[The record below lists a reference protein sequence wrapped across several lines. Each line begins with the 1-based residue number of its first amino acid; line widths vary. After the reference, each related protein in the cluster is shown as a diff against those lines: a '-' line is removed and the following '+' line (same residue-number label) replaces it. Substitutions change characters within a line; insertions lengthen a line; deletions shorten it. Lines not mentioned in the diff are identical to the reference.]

1 MPNSLNV
8 DFQVL
13 KAGVASVIHAGS
25 LPLLVAALLVAC
37 AFEFING
44 FHDTANAV
52 ATVIYTRS
60 LRPWTAVIWSGICN
74 LIGVCIG
81 GVTVAMGLI
90 KLLPLDLIASHNSS
104 LALITVFSLLMAACL
119 WNLGTWY
126 LGIPASSSHALIG
139 SILGVGI
146 GSAISKGIPAT
157 AGVNWAKASE
167 IGLSL
172 LVSPLLGFG
181 LAAGGMALLK
191 HFLKSSSIHRAPL
204 GAERPPLLV
213 RLALIGTSSGV
224 SLAHGS
230 NDGQKGVGLIMLIL
244 IALMPGQFA
253 LKPEAASVSS
263 RDLSRAASEVSQVLN
278 SLSTPKVGNSFSI
291 IETAHAS
298 PSKEGRLDE
307 GLVRSVANLATE
319 ISDDF
324 AGRTQVNP
332 GVSPGADPSP
342 LEIRKKIL
350 ELDSGIS
357 KLEKKGFGVA
367 GIKDQ
372 RTLLRQK
379 VEYVPRWVILLI
391 ALSLGLGTMVGW
403 KRIVVT
409 IGEKIGKSHLTYAQG
424 AVSEVMAMSM
434 IGATSLLGVPVSTT
448 HCLSAGIAGSMVA
461 NGSGVQGGTVKKIV
475 LAWVLTLPATIALSM
490 GSFLLLKRFC

>member
-1 MPNSLNV
+1 MLNLESV

-13 KAGVASVIHAGS
+13 KAGVISAIHGGS
-25 LPLLVAALLVAC
+25 LPLLILALLVAC

-60 LRPWTAVIWSGICN
+60 LRPWSAVIWSGICN

-90 KLLPLDLIASHNSS
+90 KLLPLDLVASNDSS
-104 LALITVFSLLMAACL
+104 LALISVFALLFSACF

-139 SILGVGI
+139 AILGVGI
-146 GSAISKGIPAT
+146 GNAISHGAPALS
-157 AGVNWAKASE
+157 GVNWAKAGE

-172 LVSPLLGFG
+172 LISPLLGFG
-181 LAAGGMALLK
+181 LAAGGMQLLRYFMK
-191 HFLKSSSIHRAPL
+191 RSSIHSAPQ
-204 GAERPPLLV
+204 GSDRPPFMV

-244 IALMPGQFA
+244 IALMPTHFA
-253 LKPEAASVSS
+253 LRPEGASVAS
-263 RDLSRAASEVSQVLN
+263 RDLSRAASQVSQA
-278 SLSTPKVGNSFSI
+278 LSSVSKPTAGTSFAMIDS
-291 IETAHAS
+291 AYAS
-298 PSKEGRLDE
+298 PGTEKRPTEDP
-307 GLVRSVANLATE
+307 LVHSVANLAAR
-319 ISDDF
+319 ISDDL
-324 AGRTQVNP
+324 AKPKKAESGPN
-332 GVSPGADPSP
+332 SSP
-342 LEIRKKIL
+342 LEIRRKIL
-350 ELDSGIS
+350 ELESGLS
-357 KLEKKGFGVA
+357 SLEKIGYRFP

-372 RTLLRQK
+372 RVVLLEQ
-379 VEYVPRWVILLI
+379 VEYVPRWVIILI

-424 AVSEVMAMSM
+424 AVSEIIAMSM

-448 HCLSAGIAGSMVA
+448 HCLSAGIAGTMVA
-461 NGSGVQGGTVKKIV
+461 NGAGVQSATVKKIA
-475 LAWVLTLPATIALSM
+475 LAWVLTLPATIVLSA
-490 GSFLLLKRFC
+490 GSFLLMRILF